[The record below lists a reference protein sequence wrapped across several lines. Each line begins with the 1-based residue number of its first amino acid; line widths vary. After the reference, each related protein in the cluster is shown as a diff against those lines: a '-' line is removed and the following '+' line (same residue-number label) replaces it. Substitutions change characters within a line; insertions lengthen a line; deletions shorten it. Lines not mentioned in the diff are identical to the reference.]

1 MLSRRD
7 FLKTGL
13 AGSSLVA
20 LGSTVPGFLA
30 STARAAEKGRERI
43 LVVVEMTGGND
54 GLNTVIPFG
63 DDLYYKN
70 RPTLAIEKNDVLR
83 IDDHLGLNPALRP
96 LSDLL
101 EIGRLAVLQGIGYPN
116 PNRSHFESMDVWQSA
131 DPRRTLRNGWLGR
144 SLSLLNVQQG
154 RIPAFHVAQDQLPL
168 AMKGSAAVPT
178 LHPDKPFGLQLD
190 GRSGPESEYD
200 YNQQLLQ
207 DGQPESPRMKLIR
220 ELADAPSDAG
230 SMLQFVQRTSLD
242 TYTTID
248 RLREIMRSDFEKPE
262 GEFAFDAKSRRAKY
276 VRAGL
281 TYELLLVSRMIQAE
295 LGARVYYLSIDGF
308 DTHSDQKGDQ
318 DGLLTQLAGGI
329 SRFFSE
335 LADTGHDKRVLLVTF
350 SEFGRRVRENDSKGT
365 DHGSG
370 SCMFAVGPGVKAGL
384 VGKHPSLEPGELAA
398 GDLKFHTDF
407 RRVYATILDK
417 WLGCDSL
424 RVLGEQ
430 FEPLDLLA

>member
-30 STARAAEKGRERI
+30 STARAAEKDQERI

-54 GLNTVIPFG
+54 GLNTVIPFA

-70 RPTLAIEKNDVLR
+70 RPTLAIEKEAVLR
-83 IDDHLGLNPALRP
+83 INDSLGLNPALRQ
-96 LSDLL
+96 LSSLL
-101 EIGRLAVLQGIGYPN
+101 EQGRLAVIQGVGYPN

-131 DPRRTLRNGWLGR
+131 DPRRKLKSGWLGR
-144 SLSLLNVQQG
+144 SLSLLDVEQG
-154 RIPAFHVAQDQLPL
+154 RIPAFHVAQDKSPL
-168 AMKGSAAVPT
+168 ALKGSAAVPT
-178 LHPDKPFGLQLD
+178 LHPDKPFGLQLA
-190 GRSGPESEYD
+190 GRSGPEDDYD
-200 YNQQLLQ
+200 YSQQLLE
-207 DGQPESPRMKLIR
+207 DGRTESPRRKLVR
-220 ELADAPSDAG
+220 ELAEGPADGG
-230 SMLQFVQRTSLD
+230 SMLDFVRRASLD

-248 RLREIMRSDFEKPE
+248 RLHEIMKSDFEKPA
-262 GEFAFDAKSRRAKY
+262 GEYKFDAGRVKR
-276 VRAGL
+276 VREGL
-281 TYELLLVSRMIQAE
+281 PYELLLVSRMIQAE

-308 DTHSDQKGDQ
+308 DTHGDQRGDQ
-318 DGLLTQLAGGI
+318 DALLMKLAEGVG
-329 SRFFSE
+329 RFFAE
-335 LADTGHDKRVLLVTF
+335 LAASGHDQRVLLMTF

-370 SCMFAVGPGVKAGL
+370 SCMFAVGPGVKGGPIGA
-384 VGKHPSLEPGELAA
+384 HPSLEPNELAA

-407 RRVYATILDK
+407 RRVYATVLDK
-417 WLGCDSL
+417 WLGCDSQ

-430 FEPLDLLA
+430 FEPLDFLT